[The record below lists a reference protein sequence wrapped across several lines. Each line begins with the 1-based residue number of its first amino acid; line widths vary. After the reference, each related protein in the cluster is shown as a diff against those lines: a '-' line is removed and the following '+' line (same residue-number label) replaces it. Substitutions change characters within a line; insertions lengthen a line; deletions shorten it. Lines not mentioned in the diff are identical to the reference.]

1 MRNWLPMYGQTGK
14 RRGDYVVKLVIS
26 DMDGTLIDRD
36 EVLSEKAVNIVH
48 ALKEKGIMF
57 TIATGR
63 VECMADKYIKKLGI
77 TIPYIACNGA
87 TIVDQKRVLK
97 RNKIPLKGLRNI
109 VEQADRM
116 NMSLVYCIDG
126 NETVYKVTPWI
137 IEQRETFHRYFDTHI
152 FTEKE
157 WESLYI
163 DKLMIMDDVREGAI
177 GVLEELCKKL
187 PDMYGFTRY
196 TNKAVE
202 IVNKNSTKASA
213 LQILAQYLDINLED
227 ILAIGDHQNDIE
239 MLREAG
245 IGVAVGNATEE
256 AKKAADFVA
265 HGCCIDGVEEA
276 VKKYCHILV

>member
-1 MRNWLPMYGQTGK
+1 M
-14 RRGDYVVKLVIS
+14 VKLVIS

-36 EVLSEKAVNIVH
+36 EVLPEKAVNIVH

-63 VECMADKYIKKLGI
+63 VECMADAYIKKLGI
-77 TIPYIACNGA
+77 TIPYIACNGV
-87 TIVDQKRVLK
+87 TIVDKQKILK

-116 NMSLVYCIDG
+116 NMSLVYSIG
-126 NETVYKVTPWI
+126 GKETVYKVTPWI
-137 IEQRETFHRYFDTHI
+137 MAQRDTFNRYFDTHI
-152 FTEKE
+152 FTEQE

-177 GVLEELCKKL
+177 GILEELCKKL

-213 LQILAQYLDINLED
+213 LQALSQYLDIKLENV
-227 ILAIGDHQNDIE
+227 LAIGDHQNDIE

-245 IGVAVGNATEE
+245 VGVAVGNATEE

-265 HGCCIDGVEEA
+265 QGRCIDGVEEA
-276 VKKYCHILV
+276 VKKYCHILI